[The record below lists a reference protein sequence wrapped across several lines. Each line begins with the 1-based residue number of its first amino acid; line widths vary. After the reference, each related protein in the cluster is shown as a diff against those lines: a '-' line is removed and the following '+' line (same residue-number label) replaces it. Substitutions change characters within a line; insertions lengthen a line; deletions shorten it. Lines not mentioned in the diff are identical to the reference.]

1 MLLPDKYV
9 AVERS
14 LLGQAGL
21 ILARRS
27 PGQTVSELWST
38 VSSSSDDWTFDRF
51 SLALS
56 LLHGLGLVRLHQG
69 LLEWETSS

>member
-9 AVERS
+9 AVDRS
-14 LLGQAGL
+14 LFGQAGL

-38 VSSSSDDWTFDRF
+38 VSSASDDWTFDRF

-56 LLHGLGLVRLHQG
+56 LLYGLGLVRLRQG
-69 LLEWETSS
+69 LLEWEASS

>member
-14 LLGQAGL
+14 LFGQAGF

-38 VSSSSDDWTFDRF
+38 VSSARDDWTFDRF

-69 LLEWETSS
+69 LLEWETQS